1 MARRD
6 EITNKGPLSGNT
18 RSHALNHSKRKWN
31 LNLQKVKMYD
41 ENHNI
46 VKVKV
51 SARTLKGLKK
61 HNKIVPPMIIKK
73 INPSENNKETK
84 L

>member
-31 LNLQKVKMYD
+31 LNLQNIKIYD
-41 ENHNI
+41 DNRNI

-51 SARTLKGLKK
+51 SARTLKSLKK

-73 INPSENNKETK
+73 VDYDKEQK
-84 L
+84 QN